1 MIAHH
6 TQPSSSHIQ
15 VLSKT
20 RPFRATTNAVPLP
33 SLRDVGQQS
42 NNATMVY
49 VHPVNRPSTIVDSIS
64 SSWILSTMGSSFLR
78 DDHPSILTVS
88 HFTVFFC
95 KFIISIQDGYK
106 YTMLN
111 ALNELDVPHSLKSES
126 MLF

>member
-1 MIAHH
+1 M
-6 TQPSSSHIQ
+6 
-15 VLSKT
+15 
-20 RPFRATTNAVPLP
+20 AVPLP
-33 SLRDVGQQS
+33 SLRGVGQQS

-88 HFTVFFC
+88 HFAVFFFASSSYQF
-95 KFIISIQDGYK
+95 KMDISPQC
-106 YTMLN
+106 TMLN

-126 MLF
+126 MFF